1 MLEAIGDRLNL
12 SPDLRHQFTLPIPA
26 TNSRQ
31 LITQETTM
39 RKLIVLAALA
49 FVLAAGTA
57 TVLTVQ
63 PQPAMACPT
72 SAC

>member
-1 MLEAIGDRLNL
+1 
-12 SPDLRHQFTLPIPA
+12 
-26 TNSRQ
+26 
-31 LITQETTM
+31 M

-63 PQPAMACPT
+63 PQPAMACQNGP
-72 SAC
+72 C